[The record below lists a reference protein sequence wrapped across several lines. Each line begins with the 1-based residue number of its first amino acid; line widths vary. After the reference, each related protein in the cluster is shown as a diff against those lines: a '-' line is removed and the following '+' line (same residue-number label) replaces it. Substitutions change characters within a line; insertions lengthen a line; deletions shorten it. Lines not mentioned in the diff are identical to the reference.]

1 MELKLTAQKEAALRK
16 VADAVLKEVK
26 PTAAEARELTVKIN
40 AVMGRLKK
48 VVPGNVEIMVAGS
61 AARGTNLRGNSD
73 IDIFL
78 LFNNPVPKSRMES
91 VAIDVAKKMVKGKK
105 NESYIV
111 RYAEHPYAR
120 LFLDGVGLRVDLV
133 PAYKIESVKDKLT
146 SVDRTQLHNEFVKSA
161 LSQRQQ
167 DDVRILKALL
177 RFHGI
182 YGAEAKV
189 EGFSGYLCELLTYSY
204 GSFSKLLL
212 GMANAKPPVVINLS
226 DGQHDPAKL
235 VKVFG
240 KKLIVIDPTDE
251 DRNVAANVSDESFA
265 RFALLCRVL
274 LLWPTEKN
282 FRGVGYSDTNSKGK
296 LSEISK
302 KLGVGLYAVSFQ
314 SDDISD
320 EVIWQQLK
328 RMMVSASVAMSKLG
342 FAPLISLQEVDGTAA
357 VMGFMINES
366 KKRYKVVVGPSA
378 LMRDAS
384 AAFMEAHAS
393 KSVVFRS
400 IENDRL
406 YVVEKA
412 DCTTPEEALRH
423 VLKEMTMPSHFRK
436 NFKVYINNVPEAQ
449 AKLLY
454 RAYFRKTNL

>member
-1 MELKLTAQKEAALRK
+1 MELKLNAQKEAALKR
-16 VADAVLKEVK
+16 VADAVLREVK
-26 PTAAEARELTVKIN
+26 PSAAEARELTVKIN

-48 VVPGNVEIMVAGS
+48 VVPKNVEIMVAGS
-61 AARGTNLRGNSD
+61 AARGTNLKGNSD

-78 LFNNPVPKSRMES
+78 LFSNPVPKSKMES

-133 PAYKIESVKDKLT
+133 PAYKIASVKDKIT

-167 DDVRILKALL
+167 DDVRVLKALL
-177 RFHGI
+177 KAHVI
-182 YGAEAKV
+182 YGAEAKI

-204 GSFSKLLL
+204 GSFSKLLV

-274 LLWPTEKN
+274 LMWPTEKN
-282 FRGVGYSDTNSKGK
+282 FRGVGYSDVNSKAK
-296 LSEISK
+296 LSAISK

-314 SDDISD
+314 VDDISD

-328 RMMVSASVAMSKLG
+328 KMMISASVALSKLG

-366 KKRYKVVVGPSA
+366 RKSYKVVVGPSA

-384 AAFMEAHAS
+384 EAFMLAHG
-393 KSVVFRS
+393 KSVIFRS
-400 IENDRL
+400 IESDRL
-406 YVVEKA
+406 YVVEEA
-412 DCTTPEEALRH
+412 ECTTPEEALRY
-423 VLKEMTMPSHFRK
+423 VLKEMAMPSHFK
-436 NFKVYINNVPEAQ
+436 KSFKVYINNVPEAQ